1 MTNPVAVHT
10 TDPLS
15 PDQAYDWP
23 LAPLRSGGTRDL
35 SLYPEDRCMA
45 LATTLLEPDG
55 EHAFLAVSNPKLGL
69 LLVYVFPHEVFP
81 WTTLWDEHE
90 AAEFL
95 PYNSRT
101 TTWGV
106 EFGSVAIPLKLMETL
121 TAGPLF
127 GLPRFGTLPAQ
138 NTVEVNYQAH
148 VLRIPGDWQG
158 VEGVEHADG
167 ELIVREK
174 GSDRDV
180 RTPCDWRIST
190 RMSPASDNELC
201 GAT

>member
-55 EHAFLAVSNPKLGL
+55 EHAFIAVSNPKLGL

-81 WTTLWDEHE
+81 WTTLWYEHE
-90 AAEFL
+90 AA
-95 PYNSRT
+95 
-101 TTWGV
+101 
-106 EFGSVAIPLKLMETL
+106 
-121 TAGPLF
+121 
-127 GLPRFGTLPAQ
+127 
-138 NTVEVNYQAH
+138 
-148 VLRIPGDWQG
+148 
-158 VEGVEHADG
+158 